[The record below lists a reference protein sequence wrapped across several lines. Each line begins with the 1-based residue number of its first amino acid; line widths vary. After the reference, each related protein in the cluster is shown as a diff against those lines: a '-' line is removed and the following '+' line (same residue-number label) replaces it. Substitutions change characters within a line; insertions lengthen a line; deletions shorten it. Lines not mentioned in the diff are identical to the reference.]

1 MLSLL
6 STTTSKRRGAVV
18 AGMSAMVTN
27 APTNR
32 TEVWAGKEG
41 VLSCTSNRIVL
52 SPPQIL
58 SWRSGKWRSFPAG
71 FRIVELIVVES
82 TVVTGRHSNGSEI
95 CRRT

>member
-1 MLSLL
+1 
-6 STTTSKRRGAVV
+6 
-18 AGMSAMVTN
+18 MSAMVTN

-41 VLSCTSNRIVL
+41 VLNWTSNRIVL

-58 SWRSGKWRSFPAG
+58 SWRSGKWCSFPAG

-82 TVVTGRHSNGSEI
+82 TVVTGRHSNESEI

>member
-1 MLSLL
+1 
-6 STTTSKRRGAVV
+6 
-18 AGMSAMVTN
+18 MSAMVTN

-32 TEVWAGKEG
+32 TEVWAGKKG
-41 VLSCTSNRIVL
+41 VLSWTSNRIVL

-58 SWRSGKWRSFPAG
+58 SWRSRKWRGFPAD

-82 TVVTGRHSNGSEI
+82 TVVTGRHSNESEI